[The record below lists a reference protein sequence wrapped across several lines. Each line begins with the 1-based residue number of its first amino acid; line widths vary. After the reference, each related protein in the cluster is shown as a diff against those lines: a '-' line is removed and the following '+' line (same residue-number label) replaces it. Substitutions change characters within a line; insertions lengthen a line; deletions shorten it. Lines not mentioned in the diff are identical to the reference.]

1 MVRRGRCGKRGVVN
15 RDALVAEGLS
25 LRWPRGP
32 EVLRGVSVRVSVG
45 EFVGVLGPNGA
56 GKSTLLRACAGL
68 LGLDAGEV
76 RAGGLPLAGLDA
88 RARAQ
93 TLAYVPQT
101 EAVPEALS
109 VRDYVSLGRAPWT
122 TWTGRLTAR
131 DRAAVDAALA
141 RGQLLA
147 LADRPLGTLSGG
159 ERRRCQVARALAQG
173 ARFTLLDE
181 PMASLDLHQQ
191 VALAELLRGIA
202 DEGGAVLA
210 AMHEVNLA
218 AQLCDRVVLLCE
230 GAVRAEGPPRDALL
244 GEHVGAMF
252 PCEFMKLQSPSGAP
266 CFVPMARRPLSGDR
280 ARRGT

>member
-1 MVRRGRCGKRGVVN
+1 VIH
-15 RDALVAEGLS
+15 DALVAEGLS
-25 LRWPRGP
+25 LRWPGGA
-32 EVLRGVSVRVSVG
+32 EVLRGVSLRVGPG

-68 LGLDAGEV
+68 LTPDAGEV
-76 RAGGLPLAGLDA
+76 RAEGRALAGLSA

-93 TLAYVPQT
+93 TLAYVPQV
-101 EAVPEALS
+101 EAVPESLS

-122 TWTGRLTAR
+122 TWSGRLTAP
-131 DRAAVDAALA
+131 DRAAVDAALS
-141 RGQLLA
+141 RGRLDGLA
-147 LADRPLGTLSGG
+147 GRALGTLSGG

-191 VALAELLRGIA
+191 VALAELLRDIA

-230 GAVRAEGPPRDALL
+230 GAVRADGPPGDALL
-244 GEHVGAMF
+244 AEHVEAMF
-252 PCEFMKLQSPSGAP
+252 PCEFMRLESPSGAR
-266 CFVPMARRPLSGDR
+266 CFVPLARRRLSGDP